1 MLSCLWSS
9 GPVSRAPDCDEAG
22 GPRLRFPTRPNKQE
36 RDQEDPLPGDS
47 FLWKGSH
54 AGLGLDTKGVHKLGR
69 FLDRIYAKCMRAV
82 PRQEQKHLVASSLAP
97 DSF

>member
-9 GPVSRAPDCDEAG
+9 GLVSRARDCDEAG
-22 GPRLRFPTRPNKQE
+22 GPRLRFITRSNKQE
-36 RDQEDPLPGDS
+36 RGQQNPLPGVS
-47 FLWKGSH
+47 FPWKGSH
-54 AGLGLDTKGVHKLGR
+54 TGLRLDTKRVHKLGR

-82 PRQEQKHLVASSLAP
+82 PRQEQQHLVASSLAP